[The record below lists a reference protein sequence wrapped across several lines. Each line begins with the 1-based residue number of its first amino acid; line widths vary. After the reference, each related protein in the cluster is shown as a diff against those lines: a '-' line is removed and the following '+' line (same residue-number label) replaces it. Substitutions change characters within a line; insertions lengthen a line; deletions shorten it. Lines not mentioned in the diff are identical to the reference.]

1 MSERVS
7 LARKY
12 RPVHFGDMV
21 GQRPPTALLYLMAK
35 LRTVPG
41 GVLLAGEHG
50 SGKTTLARI
59 LARALNCEMPP
70 GPAST
75 WPCGT
80 CASCTAILNDAS
92 PDVEEV
98 DAASNG
104 TVDKIRELLDRAMYG
119 PFGDGYRIV
128 ILDEAH
134 GLSDSAF
141 NALLKRL
148 EEPPPR
154 TVFVLVT
161 TRPDAIPKTIRS
173 RCSPFRFYPVP
184 LPLIC
189 DQLAKVCRLE
199 GFGAEPEL
207 LTAIAGASRGAMRDA
222 LVSLDQVAAVGIT
235 SLAMWRELT
244 GETDFAPALL
254 SAAAD
259 GDFPAMYAAL
269 GTALASAGD
278 PAHVTRELIR
288 TLRDLLVLSCGA
300 DIDAQGAQLAAR
312 QELAAR
318 LGTARVQAA
327 MAVLWDLAVKVKA
340 DDREASLA
348 LALAMVSRRLRPA
361 NRVPEPIGTGGGDST
376 ASREDIRNLLG
387 SV

>member
-1 MSERVS
+1 MSERAS
-7 LARKY
+7 LARRY
-12 RPVHFGDMV
+12 RPVHFADVV

-41 GVLLAGEHG
+41 GILLAGEHG

-59 LARALNCEMPP
+59 LARAMNCEMPP
-70 GPAST
+70 GPASA

-119 PFGDGYRIV
+119 PFGDGHRIV
-128 ILDEAH
+128 ILDEAQ

-184 LPLIC
+184 VPLIRE
-189 DQLAKVCRLE
+189 QLAKVCQLE
-199 GFGAEPEL
+199 GFDAEPEL

-235 SLAMWRELT
+235 SVAMWRELT

-269 GTALASAGD
+269 ASALASAGD
-278 PAHVTRELIR
+278 PAHVTREVIR

-300 DIDAQGAQLAAR
+300 PIDAQGEELAAR
-312 QELAAR
+312 HDLAAR

-340 DDREASLA
+340 DDREASLS
-348 LALAMVSRRLRPA
+348 LALAMVSRRLRPG
-361 NRVPEPIGTGGGDST
+361 NRVPEPIGTGGGDV
-376 ASREDIRNLLG
+376 ASKEDIRNLLG
-387 SV
+387 GV